1 MCSKLNIVLGA
12 GFSYYADIPLVKD
25 ITKRFN
31 RDNKENIL
39 RHSSLEWQW
48 KDYKDEA
55 TINNGS
61 LSFDRIG
68 GGILLNHLV
77 DEYIAEAESFEN
89 YEMFFQFILDKI
101 NNDENWINQLFNS
114 ALETM
119 NSEYPEIQ
127 DHYKNILRN
136 PDNELI
142 KGLIN
147 ELISDML
154 TTRSEI
160 DIDKY
165 SQFIKFIK
173 TYTTINIFS
182 LNHDILLESLL
193 NYFELPYTDG
203 FSSNNSTIRY
213 QNNSQKI
220 FQNNYSENGIRIYKL
235 HGSKDVIDFK
245 VMVKD
250 GLIYNPTGEQIHFKP
265 ESYHAK
271 HLSQRIDINSGETIQ
286 NFQPNTSPFFVTGSD
301 KMDKIENNEML
312 NTLFQHFTNELND
325 NSDLLIIGYSFS
337 DEHINGV
344 IRNNITTSNPEV
356 YNINPDAYFIIPE
369 YENYIKFKDITDI

>member
-12 GFSYYADIPLVKD
+12 GFSYHADIPLVKD
-25 ITKRFN
+25 ITEKFN

-48 KDYKDEA
+48 IDYKDET

-68 GGILLNHLV
+68 GGILVNHLV
-77 DEYIAEAESFEN
+77 DDYIAEAESFEN
-89 YEMFFQFILDKI
+89 YELFFQFILDKI
-101 NNDENWINQLFNS
+101 NNDEHWINQLFKS

-127 DHYKNILRN
+127 DHHKNILRN

-142 KGLIN
+142 KGLVN

-154 TTRSEI
+154 TTRRKL

-165 SQFIKFIK
+165 CQFIEFIR
-173 TYTTINIFS
+173 TYTTINVFS
-182 LNHDILLESLL
+182 LNHDILLEKLL
-193 NYFELPYTDG
+193 SYFELSYTDG
-203 FSSNNSTIRY
+203 FSSNNSPIKY
-213 QNNSQKI
+213 QNNPQKI
-220 FQNNYSENGIRIYKL
+220 FQNTYNENGIRIYKL
-235 HGSKDVIDFK
+235 HGSRDVIDFE

-250 GLIYNPTGEQIHFKP
+250 GLIYNPTGEYIYFKP

-271 HLSQRIDINSGETIQ
+271 HFSKRIDINTGNIVQ
-286 NFQPNTSPFFVTGSD
+286 DFQSNISPFFITGSN

-312 NTLFQHFTNELND
+312 NILFQHFTNELKD

-344 IRNNITTSNPEV
+344 IRNNIRNSNPVV
-356 YNINPDAYFIIPE
+356 YNINPDDYFILPK
-369 YENYIKFKDITDI
+369 YENYIKFQDITDI